1 MAKKPRDMTGTVK
14 CLDCPATA
22 VHERGPGTPLVLR
35 HDADCPNHVSRHI
48 CKVDD
53 E

>member
-22 VHERGPGTPLVLR
+22 VHERGPGTPLVIR
-35 HDADCPNHVSRHI
+35 HEPGCPANAYNAET
-48 CKVDD
+48 DD
-53 E
+53 D